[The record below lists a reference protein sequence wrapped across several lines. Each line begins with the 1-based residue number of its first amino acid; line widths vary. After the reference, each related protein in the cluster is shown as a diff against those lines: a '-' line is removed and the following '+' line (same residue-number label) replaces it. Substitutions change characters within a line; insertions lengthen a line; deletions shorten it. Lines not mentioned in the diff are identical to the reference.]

1 VTAAADLVQPQPRR
15 RRATALASLGAG
27 LALAGGVALLAPAYR
42 GLVGYGLYAIPAHLL
57 ISFLANEPMLFA
69 AAKHYPA
76 GLVALA
82 GTIGCVIAITLDYAL
97 IGWFVNHRLVRTE
110 LEDSK
115 GVRLARRVFGK
126 APFVLIWLSAL
137 LPVPFY
143 PVKILAIVGDY
154 PLSRFVTALVIGR
167 VPRFWLLAILGD
179 RMQAPDSALGSAG
192 AALALIGG
200 WAIWRTVRR
209 NRSARTEHPSPD
221 HAARG

>member
-1 VTAAADLVQPQPRR
+1 VTALV
-15 RRATALASLGAG
+15 AVGAG
-27 LALAGGVALLAPAYR
+27 LLLSGGVAVLAPAYR
-42 GLVGYGLYAIPAHLL
+42 GLVAYGLYAVPAHLL

-82 GTIGCVIAITLDYAL
+82 GTAGCVVAIALDYAL
-97 IGWFVNHRLVRTE
+97 IGWFVNHDLVRTE

-115 GVRLARRVFGK
+115 AVRVARRVFGK
-126 APFVLIWLSAL
+126 APFALIWLSAL

-154 PLSRFVTALVIGR
+154 PLPRFIAALVLGR
-167 VPRFWLLAILGD
+167 APRFWLLAVLGD

-200 WAIWRTVRR
+200 WAIWRGVRR
-209 NRSARTEHPSPD
+209 NRRARSGRGASDE
-221 HAARG
+221 ARGTGSPARSTRD